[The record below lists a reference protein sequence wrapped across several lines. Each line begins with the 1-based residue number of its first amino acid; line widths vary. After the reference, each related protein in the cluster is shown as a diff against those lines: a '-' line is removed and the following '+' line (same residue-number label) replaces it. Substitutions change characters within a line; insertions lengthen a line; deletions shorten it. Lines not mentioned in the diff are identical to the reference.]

1 MTFDG
6 ADELGG
12 AGPAIPVE
20 GEPAAE
26 PDRMP
31 APPPPPATFERQM
44 LSSTVRWVWFAGY
57 LIPSL
62 VITLVALQL
71 DIFVLPVRTG
81 LVTAAVLVAALG
93 LSTWRTTSRYR
104 NWSWELDETELIIDR
119 GVVFKLTRIVP
130 RVRVQH
136 VDLTSGPVDRFF
148 NLRQVSIYT
157 AGTREADASIPG
169 LTSERAEALR
179 QALIARPPTTL

>member
-1 MTFDG
+1 MTGAEEHPGPEHRVPDG
-6 ADELGG
+6 SE
-12 AGPAIPVE
+12 
-20 GEPAAE
+20 
-26 PDRMP
+26 
-31 APPPPPATFERQM
+31 APPRADLVPESHPPPVTFERQM

-57 LIPSL
+57 LIPAL
-62 VITLVALQL
+62 MTTMIALQL
-71 DIFVLPVRTG
+71 DIFLLPTRTG
-81 LVTAAVLVAALG
+81 LVTTATLAAAIG
-93 LSTWRTTSRYR
+93 LAIWRTTSRYR

-136 VDLTSGPVDRFF
+136 VDLSSGPIDRLFG
-148 NLRQVSIYT
+148 LRQVSIYT

-179 QALIARPPTTL
+179 QALIARPPTTP